1 MSEERQYRPPAS
13 EWVRDQ
19 VKTIEATG
27 DTTGVL
33 VQGRPVVV
41 VEILGARS
49 GLWRKVPLMRV
60 EHDGVY
66 VAVASKGGAPEH
78 PAWFHS
84 LTVNPDVTIQD
95 GTEFH
100 EARARLVTGAERAEW
115 WPRCVE
121 AFPSYA
127 SYQSKTEREIP
138 VFLLEPR

>member
-13 EWVRDQ
+13 AWVRDQ
-19 VKTIEATG
+19 LKTIEATG

-84 LTVNPDVTIQD
+84 ITANPDVSVQD
-95 GTEFH
+95 GTEIH
-100 EARARLVTGAERAEW
+100 QARARLITGAEREEW

-121 AFPSYA
+121 AYPSYA
-127 SYQSKTEREIP
+127 TYQSKTEREIP

>member
-1 MSEERQYRPPAS
+1 MNHERQYRPPATA
-13 EWVRDQ
+13 WVRDQ
-19 VKTIEATG
+19 LETIEATG

-41 VEILGARS
+41 VEILGAKS

-78 PAWFHS
+78 PAWFHNITANPEV
-84 LTVNPDVTIQD
+84 TVQD
-95 GTEFH
+95 GTETH
-100 EARARLVTGAERAEW
+100 EAHARLITGAERAQW

-121 AFPSYA
+121 AYPPYA
-127 SYQSKTEREIP
+127 DYQAKTEREIP
-138 VFLLEPR
+138 VFLLERR